1 MTSDAHATSSSPSRA
16 ILVAARILFSLWS
29 GFVQRDRILVF
40 VLKNPPACILFHA
53 RLPRAWAVLRCCL
66 QFCCKSLRARERGPR
81 GLSRTSITAAARLF
95 VPRLVTGIALEKI
108 GPAPSAGP
116 ACGLVALLVAVE
128 AAIVCRAVVE
138 NAPGGR
144 CGIGARSGPA
154 DQEQQCDT
162 GDDLGHAFLQ
172 FAGARARK
180 QGSRSRK
187 SW

>member
-1 MTSDAHATSSSPSRA
+1 MPGSRA
-16 ILVAARILFSLWS
+16 LGRS
-29 GFVQRDRILVF
+29 
-40 VLKNPPACILFHA
+40 CE
-53 RLPRAWAVLRCCL
+53 CCL

-81 GLSRTSITAAARLF
+81 GLSRTSIPRGLSRTSITAAARLF
-95 VPRLVTGIALEKI
+95 VPRLVTRIALEKI

-162 GDDLGHAFLQ
+162 GDDLGHAFLH
-172 FAGARARK
+172 FAGAPARK